1 MASLYNLE
9 PQPTAKV
16 ILQTTAGEIALEL
29 FGKQAPLATRNFLQH
44 CLDGYYNNT
53 IFHRLVPGFII
64 QGGDPTGTG
73 SGGISAL
80 DNGEPFED
88 EFHSRLKFNRRG
100 LLGMANEG
108 KDSNGSQFFI
118 TLGSTP
124 ELQNKH
130 TMFGRIEGETI
141 YNLMKMAEVEM
152 TEEEGSDR
160 PMYPTKVTG
169 SEILV
174 NPFEG
179 MEARVREAPRTTGGD
194 RRAKDVKKR
203 KKPLGKNVL
212 SFGGDEGEEDA
223 APVIKKAKAN
233 PKLVSTTVEA
243 PEDLNDTPLPGPPE
257 TKKKVEKRR
266 KSPSPSPVEEK
277 DGHKSVAPTPAPVLA
292 EDEDDEEEQPQK
304 SKSLS
309 ALERTNAEIAALKAS
324 MRRTVDTA
332 PKEKEKAKSALE
344 AMIPATSTRGRKRG
358 KVTDERGAL
367 DIFKAFKQKLE
378 DLPSANGAAGTA
390 NGGKL
395 EATTNGGAPN
405 PEPTTAD
412 ADDEEAAL
420 CDLHFIANCQSCRA
434 WDDEKPDGEAEAD
447 GDDDRGWMAHQ
458 LTFARDTLGKD
469 LEWKKKMSE
478 IEVIDPREK
487 AREIEESSRK
497 HGKVKGKSKSTK

>member
-16 ILQTTAGEIALEL
+16 ILQTTSGDIALEL

-44 CLDGYYNNT
+44 CLDGYYTNT
-53 IFHRLVPGFII
+53 IFHRLVPNFII

-80 DNGEPFED
+80 NDGEPFED

-124 ELQNKH
+124 ELQGKH

-152 TEEEGSDR
+152 TEEEGSER

-179 MEARVREAPRTTGGD
+179 MEARVREAPRTTGSDKRG
-194 RRAKDVKKR
+194 KDVRKR

-223 APVIKKAKAN
+223 APVVKKAKAN
-233 PKLVSTTVEA
+233 PKLVSTTVET
-243 PEDLNDTPLPGPPE
+243 PEDLNNTPIPGPPE
-257 TKKKVEKRR
+257 PKKKVERRR
-266 KSPSPSPVEEK
+266 KSPSPVERVETQK
-277 DGHKSVAPTPAPVLA
+277 PAAPTPAHAPA
-292 EDEDDEEEQPQK
+292 RTEQEDDDDEDEQPQK
-304 SKSLS
+304 TKSLS

-324 MRRTVDTA
+324 MKRTVDTA
-332 PKEKEKAKSALE
+332 PKEREKPKSALE

-358 KVTDERGAL
+358 KVADEKGSL
-367 DIFKAFKQKLE
+367 DLFKAFKQKLE
-378 DLPSANGAAGTA
+378 DLPAAEAPSDITNGEAPEGKTNGA
-390 NGGKL
+390 
-395 EATTNGGAPN
+395 APN
-405 PEPTTAD
+405 PEPTTAE

-447 GDDDRGWMAHQ
+447 GDDDPGWMAHQ
-458 LTFARDTLGKD
+458 LSFARDTLGKD

-487 AREIEESSRK
+487 AREIEEGRK
-497 HGKVKGKSKSTK
+497 QGKGKGKARK

>member
-16 ILQTTAGEIALEL
+16 ILQTTSGDIALEL

-44 CLDGYYNNT
+44 CLDGYYTNT
-53 IFHRLVPGFII
+53 IFHRLVPNFII

-80 DNGEPFED
+80 NDGEPFED

-124 ELQNKH
+124 ELQGKH

-152 TEEEGSDR
+152 TEEEGSER

-179 MEARVREAPRTTGGD
+179 MEARVREAPRTTGSDKRG
-194 RRAKDVKKR
+194 KDVRKR

-223 APVIKKAKAN
+223 APVVKKAKAN
-233 PKLVSTTVEA
+233 PKLVSTTVET
-243 PEDLNDTPLPGPPE
+243 PEDLNNTPIPGPPE
-257 TKKKVEKRR
+257 PKKKVERRR
-266 KSPSPSPVEEK
+266 KSPSPVERVETQK
-277 DGHKSVAPTPAPVLA
+277 PAAPTPAPA
-292 EDEDDEEEQPQK
+292 PAQTEQEDDHDEDEQPQK
-304 SKSLS
+304 TKSLS

-324 MRRTVDTA
+324 MKRTVDTA
-332 PKEKEKAKSALE
+332 PKEREKPKSALE

-358 KVTDERGAL
+358 KVADEKGSL
-367 DIFKAFKQKLE
+367 DLFKAFKQKLE
-378 DLPSANGAAGTA
+378 DLPAAEAPSDITNGEAPEGKTNGA
-390 NGGKL
+390 
-395 EATTNGGAPN
+395 APN
-405 PEPTTAD
+405 PEPTTAE

-447 GDDDRGWMAHQ
+447 GDDDPGWMAHQ
-458 LTFARDTLGKD
+458 LSFARDTLGKD

-487 AREIEESSRK
+487 AREIEEGRK
-497 HGKVKGKSKSTK
+497 QGKGKGKARK

>member
-16 ILQTTAGEIALEL
+16 ILQTTAGDIALEL

-73 SGGISAL
+73 SGGISAIN
-80 DNGEPFED
+80 NGEPFED

-141 YNLMKMAEVEM
+141 YNLMKMVEVEM
-152 TEEEGSDR
+152 TEEQGSER

-179 MEARVREAPRTTGGD
+179 MEARVREAPRTTSSD
-194 RRAKDVKKR
+194 KRAKDVKKR
-203 KKPLGKNVL
+203 KKTLGKNVL

-223 APVIKKAKAN
+223 APVVKKAKAN
-233 PKLVSTTVEA
+233 PKLVSTAVEA
-243 PEDLNDTPLPGPPE
+243 PEDLNNTSLPGPPE
-257 TKKKVEKRR
+257 QRKKVEKRR
-266 KSPSPSPVEEK
+266 KSPSPVEEEETR
-277 DGHKSVAPTPAPVLA
+277 KSVAPAPAPVTA
-292 EDEDDEEEQPQK
+292 KDEDEDDGDEQPQNP
-304 SKSLS
+304 KSLS

-332 PKEKEKAKSALE
+332 PREKEKPKSALE
-344 AMIPATSTRGRKRG
+344 AMIPATSSRGRKRG

-367 DIFKAFKQKLE
+367 DLFKAFKQKLE
-378 DLPSANGAAGTA
+378 DLPSADPSATNGERP
-390 NGGKL
+390 

-405 PEPTTAD
+405 PEPTGAD
-412 ADDEEAAL
+412 ADDDEAAL

-447 GDDDRGWMAHQ
+447 GDDDPGWMAHQ

-497 HGKVKGKSKSTK
+497 QGKGKGKSKSTR

>member
-16 ILQTTAGEIALEL
+16 ILQTTAGDIAFEL

-73 SGGISAL
+73 SGGISAI
-80 DNGEPFED
+80 NNSEPFED

-108 KDSNGSQFFI
+108 KDSNGSQFFV

-130 TMFGRIEGETI
+130 TMFGRIEGDTI

-152 TEEEGSDR
+152 TEEEGSER

-179 MEARVREAPRTTGGD
+179 MEARVREAPRTTNND
-194 RRAKDVKKR
+194 KRAKDVKKR

-223 APVIKKAKAN
+223 APVVKKAKAN
-233 PKLVSTTVEA
+233 PKLVSATVET
-243 PEDLNDTPLPGPPE
+243 PEDLNNTPLPGPPA

-266 KSPSPSPVEEK
+266 KSPSPMEERAAQK
-277 DGHKSVAPTPAPVLA
+277 PVAPAPAPA
-292 EDEDDEEEQPQK
+292 AADEEDDEDEQPQK

-324 MRRTVDTA
+324 MRRTVDSA
-332 PKEKEKAKSALE
+332 PKERERPKSALE

-358 KVTDERGAL
+358 KVADERGAL
-367 DIFKAFKQKLE
+367 DLFKAFKQKLE
-378 DLPSANGAAGTA
+378 DLPSADGLTGTTNGERP
-390 NGGKL
+390 
-395 EATTNGGAPN
+395 EATTNGGDPN

-412 ADDEEAAL
+412 AEDEEAAL

-447 GDDDRGWMAHQ
+447 GDDDPGWMAHQ

-487 AREIEESSRK
+487 AREIEESSK
-497 HGKVKGKSKSTK
+497 KQGKGKGKIRSMK